1 MLAVQKE
8 DQALKHFFDYHFNRL
23 GVGLVMAMVGGSR
36 LKFGVGKSYTAIKLG
51 EMLDEDYRKGTT
63 ALKKIVH
70 TPAEFVEAMDYI
82 EKKGKKGQ
90 VIIID
95 ESGILVD
102 NRMWHSMINKGMSDV
117 IMTFRILKCMA
128 IFVSPQ
134 ISVID
139 KKIRFFT
146 NMMGVT
152 EKVIQDG
159 YPRVKMRLYNL
170 IWDSNDANKYYY
182 RPIAMYV
189 KETQKV
195 TKFKSFMVTMPENKE
210 LVAAYETK
218 AAEYKRKVRHDMGE
232 LQKATISSGDY
243 MDDVMK
249 NQDIIHEGKTGKK
262 VYWEELKEVYSLNR
276 ETATNLARRINRE
289 LKKKDGRPSE
299 AKS

>member
-1 MLAVQKE
+1 M
-8 DQALKHFFDYHFNRL
+8 
-23 GVGLVMAMVGGSR
+23 
-36 LKFGVGKSYTAIKLG
+36 KFGVGKSYTAIKLG